1 MHLRGLVFVALLAL
15 LALLAL
21 PDPALAQ
28 DEKPNQ
34 PTIKRRPDVLTA
46 AEIAQRS
53 GLQNAY
59 EAVQRL
65 RAAWLRTRDIGGPVR
80 GPAPIVVYIDG
91 IRGSGLDDLRNIPV
105 SMVVEMQKLSAND
118 ATTRYGTDHMSGAIL
133 VITARGRSG

>member
-1 MHLRGLVFVALLAL
+1 MHRPGLALLAL
-15 LALLAL
+15 LALLGL

-28 DEKPNQ
+28 DEKPDK
-34 PTIKRRPDVLTA
+34 PKIKRRPDVITA

-53 GLQNAY
+53 DLQNAY

-65 RAAWLRTRDIGGPVR
+65 RSAWLRTRDIGSAAR

-91 IRGSGLDDLRNIPV
+91 ARASGLDDLRTLHV

-133 VITARGRSG
+133 VTTARRSPDH